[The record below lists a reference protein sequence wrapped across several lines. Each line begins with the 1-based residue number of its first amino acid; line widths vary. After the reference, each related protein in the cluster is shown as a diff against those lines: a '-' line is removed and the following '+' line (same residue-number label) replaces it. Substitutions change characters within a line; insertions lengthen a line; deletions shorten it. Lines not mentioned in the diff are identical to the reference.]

1 LDPHALD
8 QGLRLLTCAVGGGIF
23 VNGLDELHIDAQYF
37 LRGLHTRRRIA
48 AEALKN
54 VRQKRI
60 AILIPAWKEAE
71 VIEQM
76 LDHNLAALDYDPE
89 NYDIFCGTYPNDH
102 ETQDKVDAVTRRARN
117 VHKVVV
123 PHDGPTSKA
132 DCLNWVYQGI
142 VLEEERRG
150 RRFEILLMHDAE
162 DIIHP
167 ASLRLY
173 SLLIPEHEF
182 VQTPVFSL
190 PLQPSKLVAATYID
204 EFAEH
209 HLKDM
214 LVRQAF
220 GGLVPSAGVG
230 SAFDRNAFEEIALAH
245 GQKAFNTESL
255 TEDYEIGLKFRLAGK
270 RVYFACHTVVSNEP
284 GKGPSEQFIATREY
298 FPDGFNASIRQRSR
312 WILGITLQTWAQIGW
327 KGPLSVRYCLW
338 RDRKTLFTNTLL
350 LAAYLIVSAVAARE
364 ALAAWGGESWSFA
377 PVVAPHSIVWWLLLF
392 NLSTVLWR
400 SAMKAYLVGRLY
412 GSTHALL
419 SVFRVVAANFIS
431 VIATA
436 RAVRQY
442 VGHRVSGK
450 PLRWLKTTH
459 AFPSAAA
466 LRARWTQIGE
476 ILIQQHGLAP
486 AALAE
491 ALRVQTRTGLP
502 LGEVLHASGVVRHRV
517 VVEALAHQLNMGA
530 AELDPRRVPTS
541 LLARLSEADAERYQV
556 LPIDSDAD
564 GTVVLAVA
572 GRFACRHRAEIEALL
587 GARIRLVLADAKAL
601 DRARARAYRRLVA
614 VENETRVPLGEKLI
628 RSGALDE
635 HALRE
640 ALDEQAQ
647 TGEHLG
653 ELLVRKGAVS
663 PAQLAEAF
671 ADHGCVFRRV
681 TPDEADFAAIDG
693 LGFGFCSLYGLVPL
707 ARVDSGAARLVASSN
722 RVHPQ
727 VFALIGQ
734 RLGEPVEIVLAPE
747 MDLRVALA
755 LANVNRALASDRDEH
770 AETQPDLEPP
780 RSGAEPPSSTRLA
793 TVGPIR
799 YLETM
804 KHLAPD
810 LIARARA
817 RALGVPLHDSRTT
830 GGPPPLGLLPESFA
844 RKHRLSVCAFEPS
857 AMTVAAPCPTA
868 RLVREVAALFPD
880 TPVAW
885 QIIPHLGETHEHPS
899 PESVRSA

>member
-1 LDPHALD
+1 VDLHLLDEA
-8 QGLRLLTCAVGGGIF
+8 LRLLACAVGGGIF
-23 VNGLDELHIDAQYF
+23 INGLDELHIDAQYF
-37 LRGLHTRRRIA
+37 LRGLHGRRRIA
-48 AEALKN
+48 LEELRN

-76 LDHNLAALDYDPE
+76 LDHNLAAFDYDPA
-89 NYDIFCGTYPNDH
+89 NVDIFCGTYPNDR
-102 ETQDKVDAVTRRARN
+102 ETQAKVDIVGRRARN

-167 ASLRLY
+167 LSLRLY
-173 SLLIPEHEF
+173 SLLIPRHEF

-190 PLQPSKLVAATYID
+190 PLAPSKLVAATYID

-214 LVRQAF
+214 VVRQAF

-230 SAFDRNAFEEIALAH
+230 SAFDRDAFEQIALAN

-270 RVYFACHTVVSNEP
+270 RVNFACHTVVTDQP
-284 GKGPSEQFIATREY
+284 GGGKKEQFIATREY

-350 LAAYLIVSAVAARE
+350 LAAYLIVGGVTTRE
-364 ALAAWGGESWSFA
+364 ALATWGGESWSSV
-377 PVVAPHSIVWWLLLF
+377 PVVPPHSIIWWLLLF
-392 NLSTVLWR
+392 NLSMALWR

-412 GSTHALL
+412 GGTHALL
-419 SVFRVVAANFIS
+419 SVVRLVAANVIS
-431 VIATA
+431 VFATA

-450 PLRWLKTTH
+450 PLRWLKTAH
-459 AFPSAAA
+459 VFPNADA

-476 ILIQQHGLAP
+476 ILVQERVLGP
-486 AALAE
+486 AQLDE
-491 ALRVQTRTGLP
+491 ALRVQSRTGLP
-502 LGEVLHASGVVRHRV
+502 LGEVLHASGFAPRRAVVQ
-517 VVEALAHQLNMGA
+517 ALARQLNIDA
-530 AELDPRRVPTS
+530 AELDPARVPMT
-541 LLARLSEADAERYQV
+541 LLARLSEADAERYGV
-556 LPIDSDAD
+556 LPVDCDTDA
-564 GTVVLAVA
+564 TVILAVA
-572 GRFACRHRAEIEALL
+572 GKFADAHRTELESLL
-587 GARIRLVLADAKAL
+587 GARVRFVLADAKAL

-614 VENETRVPLGEKLI
+614 VSKQGRMRLGEKLMAQ
-628 RSGALDE
+628 GALTE
-635 HALRE
+635 EQLRD
-640 ALDEQAQ
+640 ALDEQAN

-653 ELLVRKGAVS
+653 ELLVRRGIVS
-663 PAQLAEAF
+663 LAQIIEAF
-671 ADHGCVFRRV
+671 ADRGCGFRRV
-681 TPDEADFAAIDG
+681 AADEADAAAIEQ

-707 ARVDSGAARLVASSN
+707 ARAEGAARLVASAN
-722 RVHPQ
+722 CVHPQ
-727 VFALIGQ
+727 VLTRMTE
-734 RLGEPVEIVLAPE
+734 RLGEPVGVVLAPE

-755 LANVNRALASDRDEH
+755 LANAGRKGE
-770 AETQPDLEPP
+770 AEEAPP
-780 RSGAEPPSSTRLA
+780 SSRPAPIFSEADPPSSTRLA
-793 TVGPIR
+793 GLAPLR

-804 KHLAPD
+804 KHLAPG

-817 RALGVPLHDSRTT
+817 RALGVPLAETSSSGESLPD
-830 GGPPPLGLLPESFA
+830 GLLPDSWVK
-844 RKHRLSVCAFEPS
+844 KHRVSVRAFDPTS
-857 AMTVAAPCPTA
+857 MIVAAPCPTA

-885 QIIPHLGETHEHPS
+885 QIIPHLGETHEQPLESIPS
-899 PESVRSA
+899 A